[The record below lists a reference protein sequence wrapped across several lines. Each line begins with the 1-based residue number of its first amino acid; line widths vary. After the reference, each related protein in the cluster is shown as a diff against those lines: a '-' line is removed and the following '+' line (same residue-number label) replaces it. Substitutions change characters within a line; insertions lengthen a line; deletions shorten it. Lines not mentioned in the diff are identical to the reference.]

1 MEPGDADELV
11 EVSLAAD
18 TLFADAGLE
27 LPPDDPREMLGHVER
42 VLVAVAEGRVRG
54 LAATVTLDGTTHLEQ
69 LAVHPDHG
77 RRGTGGALLEA
88 VCADA
93 ADAGRDRVT
102 LTTFRDLPWN
112 GPWYERRGFA
122 VLPRAEWAPT
132 WPVSGRQ
139 RRLPGSWSVPGP
151 RWSGRCRS
159 ADPGCRPAANLC
171 LSAAFAPA
179 LTCGF
184 VRVQEFG
191 KMGAWSPLIPPIP
204 QVPLR
209 TSPSTARAGPW
220 AATSS

>member
-1 MEPGDADELV
+1 MSAVIRPMEPEDADELV

-77 RRGTGGALLEA
+77 RRGIGGALLEA

-112 GPWYERRGFA
+112 RPWYERRGFA
-122 VLPRAEWAPT
+122 VLPRAEWGPDLARQWEAEETAGIMVRPRT
-132 WPVSGRQ
+132 AMVRALPVR
-139 RRLPGSWSVPGP
+139 
-151 RWSGRCRS
+151 
-159 ADPGCRPAANLC
+159 
-171 LSAAFAPA
+171 
-179 LTCGF
+179 
-184 VRVQEFG
+184 
-191 KMGAWSPLIPPIP
+191 
-204 QVPLR
+204 
-209 TSPSTARAGPW
+209 
-220 AATSS
+220 